1 MGVQTQESSKDF
13 LKKTIPDL
21 NLTKKIGVSQSKIWV
36 IQVERVAS
44 PRILFNYPC
53 SLASKHW
60 LQALELW
67 KPVSKHVPMDFRLTQ
82 ENVYIGREQMRKLKR
97 HLFTLMELSLFWDR
111 YTWHLEGNVKMSFN
125 EMMMV
130 YGGRYFVAIVLLC
143 LSFSAKYEASYSNML
158 QKYFWTF

>member
-1 MGVQTQESSKDF
+1 MDARLGYSEMCALMGVQTQESSKDF

-60 LQALELW
+60 LQALEL
-67 KPVSKHVPMDFRLTQ
+67 
-82 ENVYIGREQMRKLKR
+82 
-97 HLFTLMELSLFWDR
+97 
-111 YTWHLEGNVKMSFN
+111 
-125 EMMMV
+125 
-130 YGGRYFVAIVLLC
+130 
-143 LSFSAKYEASYSNML
+143 
-158 QKYFWTF
+158 